1 MLNFRI
7 IFKKVFLLIEKADRR
22 KIYAITLIQI
32 FSNFL
37 DLIGVALLGVLGSLA
52 ITGSASRD
60 PGSRVASVLK
70 FLNIYEMSVQKQAIA
85 LGVLAAIFLV
95 TKTLFSLLFARRT
108 MYFLSYRSA
117 KITENLISKLLSQ
130 SLQSIKKNSVQENI
144 TALTG
149 GVGNIVNSIIGA
161 TIFTISDLSLTIIML
176 FGLFYVDP
184 LICLLTVVLYGGIA
198 VILYLL
204 LNKRVQ
210 KLGVN
215 QTKMAIH
222 NQEMIREILG
232 TYREAVVG
240 SKRPYYIQEVRKH
253 QFSIAKNAAEFN
265 FFPNIS
271 KYVLEITLILGIFII
286 SGIQFYKY
294 SAEHSVAILSIFLIS
309 SARIAPAILRIQQS
323 MIQMKGSIGM
333 AAPALKLI
341 DQLQDV
347 KLPQLTVNKFTI
359 NHEELKNDI
368 ILKNINFN
376 YNDNKKFNVNDVN
389 LFIEAGT
396 VNAIVGRSGAGKT
409 TLVDILLGV
418 LSPTSGEILVAG
430 KSPNDIITTFPGA
443 LAYVPQDVFIIN
455 GTIRD
460 NVCLGYNRESIPTEL
475 INKALEKAQL
485 SDFVDNLPSKLD
497 TYIGDNGS
505 KLSGGQKQRLGIARA
520 LITEPKILVM
530 DESTSSLD
538 GETENN
544 LTNAIISL
552 KGKTTLILIAHRLS
566 TVRNADKIIYME
578 DGQIIAS
585 GSFNEVRERVPD
597 FDKQSKLMGL

>member
-1 MLNFRI
+1 
-7 IFKKVFLLIEKADRR
+7 
-22 KIYAITLIQI
+22 
-32 FSNFL
+32 
-37 DLIGVALLGVLGSLA
+37 
-52 ITGSASRD
+52 
-60 PGSRVASVLK
+60 
-70 FLNIYEMSVQKQAIA
+70 
-85 LGVLAAIFLV
+85 
-95 TKTLFSLLFARRT
+95 
-108 MYFLSYRSA
+108 
-117 KITENLISKLLSQ
+117 
-130 SLQSIKKNSVQENI
+130 
-144 TALTG
+144 
-149 GVGNIVNSIIGA
+149 
-161 TIFTISDLSLTIIML
+161 
-176 FGLFYVDP
+176 
-184 LICLLTVVLYGGIA
+184 
-198 VILYLL
+198 
-204 LNKRVQ
+204 
-210 KLGVN
+210 
-215 QTKMAIH
+215 
-222 NQEMIREILG
+222 
-232 TYREAVVG
+232 
-240 SKRPYYIQEVRKH
+240 
-253 QFSIAKNAAEFN
+253 
-265 FFPNIS
+265 
-271 KYVLEITLILGIFII
+271 
-286 SGIQFYKY
+286 
-294 SAEHSVAILSIFLIS
+294 
-309 SARIAPAILRIQQS
+309 
-323 MIQMKGSIGM
+323 M

-347 KLPQLTVNKFTI
+347 KLPHLTVNKFTI

-368 ILKNINFN
+368 VLKNINFT
-376 YNDNKKFNVNDVN
+376 YNDNKKFNVSDVN
-389 LFIEAGT
+389 LLIEAGT
-396 VNAIVGRSGAGKT
+396 INAIVGRSGAGKT

-418 LSPTSGEILVAG
+418 LSPTSGEISVAG
-430 KSPNDIITTFPGA
+430 KSPNDIITTYPGA

-460 NVCLGYNRESIPTEL
+460 NVCLGYNKESIPTEL

-597 FDKQSKLMGL
+597 FDNQSKLMGL

>member
-7 IFKKVFLLIEKADRR
+7 TFKKVFLLIEKADRR

-215 QTKMAIH
+215 QAKMAIH

-271 KYVLEITLILGIFII
+271 KYVLEITLIIGIFII

-309 SARIAPAILRIQQS
+309 SARIAPAILRVQQS

-368 ILKNINFN
+368 VLKNINFN

-430 KSPNDIITTFPGA
+430 ISPNDIITTFPGA

-460 NVCLGYNRESIPTEL
+460 NVCLGYNKKSIPTEL

-566 TVRNADKIIYME
+566 TVRNADKIIYMK

>member
-1 MLNFRI
+1 MLNFRLT
-7 IFKKVFLLIEKADRR
+7 FKKIFFLLERTDRR

-215 QTKMAIH
+215 QAKMAIH

-271 KYVLEITLILGIFII
+271 KYVLEITLIIGIFII

-309 SARIAPAILRIQQS
+309 SARIAPAILRVQQS

-368 ILKNINFN
+368 VLKNINFN

-396 VNAIVGRSGAGKT
+396 VNAIVGRSCAGKT

-430 KSPNDIITTFPGA
+430 ISPNDIITTFPGA

-460 NVCLGYNRESIPTEL
+460 NVCLGYNKKSIPTEL

-566 TVRNADKIIYME
+566 TVRNADKIIYMK

>member
-1 MLNFRI
+1 
-7 IFKKVFLLIEKADRR
+7 
-22 KIYAITLIQI
+22 
-32 FSNFL
+32 
-37 DLIGVALLGVLGSLA
+37 
-52 ITGSASRD
+52 
-60 PGSRVASVLK
+60 
-70 FLNIYEMSVQKQAIA
+70 
-85 LGVLAAIFLV
+85 
-95 TKTLFSLLFARRT
+95 
-108 MYFLSYRSA
+108 
-117 KITENLISKLLSQ
+117 LSQ

-271 KYVLEITLILGIFII
+271 KYVLEITLIIGIFII

-368 ILKNINFN
+368 VLKNINFN

-460 NVCLGYNRESIPTEL
+460 NVCLGYNKDSVPTEL

-485 SDFVDNLPSKLD
+485 SEFVENLPNKLD

>member
-7 IFKKVFLLIEKADRR
+7 TFKKVFLLIEKADRR

-70 FLNIYEMSVQKQAIA
+70 FLNIYEMSLQKQAIA

-215 QTKMAIH
+215 QAKMAIH

-271 KYVLEITLILGIFII
+271 KYVLEITLIIGIFII

-368 ILKNINFN
+368 VLKNINFN
-376 YNDNKKFNVNDVN
+376 YNDNKKFNVKDVN

-460 NVCLGYNRESIPTEL
+460 NVCLGYNKESIPTEL

-566 TVRNADKIIYME
+566 TVRNADKIIYMK

>member
-1 MLNFRI
+1 MLNFRLT
-7 IFKKVFLLIEKADRR
+7 FKKVFLLIEKADRR

-37 DLIGVALLGVLGSLA
+37 DLIGVALLGILGSLA

-95 TKTLFSLLFARRT
+95 SKTLFSLLFARRT

-271 KYVLEITLILGIFII
+271 KYVLEITLIIGIFII

-323 MIQMKGSIGM
+323 MIQMRGSIGM

-368 ILKNINFN
+368 VLKNINFN

-460 NVCLGYNRESIPTEL
+460 NVCLGYNKESIPTEL

-485 SDFVDNLPSKLD
+485 SEFVDNLPSKLD

>member
-37 DLIGVALLGVLGSLA
+37 DLIGVALLGILGSLA

-60 PGSRVASVLK
+60 PGSRVASILK

-271 KYVLEITLILGIFII
+271 KYVLEITLIIGIFII

-323 MIQMKGSIGM
+323 MIQMRGSIGM

-368 ILKNINFN
+368 VLKNINFN

-460 NVCLGYNRESIPTEL
+460 NVCLGYNKESIPTEL

-485 SDFVDNLPSKLD
+485 SEFVDNLPSKLD

>member
-1 MLNFRI
+1 MLNFRLT
-7 IFKKVFLLIEKADRR
+7 FKKVFLLIEKADRR

-37 DLIGVALLGVLGSLA
+37 DLIGVALLGILGSLA

-265 FFPNIS
+265 FFPNVS
-271 KYVLEITLILGIFII
+271 KYVLEITLIIGIFII

-359 NHEELKNDI
+359 NHGELKNDI
-368 ILKNINFN
+368 VLKNINFN

-460 NVCLGYNRESIPTEL
+460 NVCLGYNKESIPTEL

-520 LITEPKILVM
+520 LITEPKVLVM

>member
-1 MLNFRI
+1 MHNFRLT
-7 IFKKVFLLIEKADRR
+7 FKKVFSLLEKTDRR
-22 KIYAITLIQI
+22 KIYVITLIQI

-70 FLNIYEMSVQKQAIA
+70 FLNIYETSVQKQAIT
-85 LGVLAAIFLV
+85 LGVIAAFFLV
-95 TKTLFSLLFARRT
+95 TKTLFSLLFTRRT

-130 SLQSIKKNSVQENI
+130 SLQNIKRNSVQENI

-149 GVGNIVNSIIGA
+149 GVGSIVNSIIGA
-161 TIFTISDLSLTIIML
+161 TIFIISDLSLTIIML

-184 LICLLTVVLYGGIA
+184 LICFLTIVLYGGIA

-215 QTKMAIH
+215 QTKMAIY

-253 QFSIAKNAAEFN
+253 QFSIAKNNAEFS

-271 KYVLEITLILGIFII
+271 KYVLEITLIVGIFLI

-294 SAEHSVAILSIFLIS
+294 TAEHSVAVLSIFLIS

-323 MIQMKGSIGM
+323 MLQMKGSIGM

-341 DQLQDV
+341 DQLQDT
-347 KLPQLTVNKFTI
+347 KLPQLNINEFTI
-359 NHEELKNDI
+359 NHKDLKNDI
-368 ILKNINFN
+368 VLKDISFNYTDNKNFNINN
-376 YNDNKKFNVNDVN
+376 VN
-389 LFIEAGT
+389 LFIEAGSI
-396 VNAIVGRSGAGKT
+396 NAIVGRSGAGKT

-430 KSPNDIITTFPGA
+430 RSPKDIIDTFPGS

-455 GTIRD
+455 GTVRD
-460 NVCLGYNRESIPTEL
+460 NVCLGYSKESVPTEL
-475 INKALEKAQL
+475 INTALEKAQL
-485 SDFVDNLPSKLD
+485 LEFVEKLPNKLD

-505 KLSGGQKQRLGIARA
+505 SLSGGQKQRLGIARA
-520 LITEPKILVM
+520 LVTEPKILVM

-552 KGKTTLILIAHRLS
+552 KGNTTLILIAHRLS

-578 DGQIIAS
+578 DGKITAS
-585 GSFNEVRERVPD
+585 GPFNEVREKVPD

>member
-1 MLNFRI
+1 MLNFRLT
-7 IFKKVFLLIEKADRR
+7 FKKVFLLIEKADRR

-85 LGVLAAIFLV
+85 LGMLAAIFLV

-271 KYVLEITLILGIFII
+271 KYVLEITLIIGIFII

-368 ILKNINFN
+368 VLKNINFN

-460 NVCLGYNRESIPTEL
+460 NVCLGYNKESIPTEL

-485 SDFVDNLPSKLD
+485 SEFVDNLPSKLD

>member
-1 MLNFRI
+1 MLNFRPT
-7 IFKKVFLLIEKADRR
+7 FKKIFSLLEKTDRR

-149 GVGNIVNSIIGA
+149 GVGSIVNSIVGA
-161 TIFTISDLSLTIIML
+161 AIFAISDLSLTIIML

-184 LICLLTVVLYGGIA
+184 LICLLTIVLYASVAVVLY
-198 VILYLL
+198 LS

-210 KLGVN
+210 LLGLN
-215 QTKMAIH
+215 QTKMLIH

-240 SKRPYYIQEVRKH
+240 AKRPYYIEEVRKH
-253 QFSIAKNAAEFN
+253 QFGIAKNYAEYN

-271 KYVLEITLILGIFII
+271 KYILEITLIFGIFLI
-286 SGIQFYKY
+286 SAIQFYKY
-294 SAEHSVAILSIFLIS
+294 NAEHSVAILSIFLIS

-323 MIQMKGSIGM
+323 MIQMKGAIGS
-333 AAPALKLI
+333 AEPALKLI
-341 DQLQDV
+341 DQLQSV
-347 KLPQLTVNKFTI
+347 RLPQSTVNEFTTD
-359 NHEELKNDI
+359 HMDLKSDI
-368 ILKNINFN
+368 VLRNIDFSYNENNNFTVKNI
-376 YNDNKKFNVNDVN
+376 D
-389 LFIEAGT
+389 LLIEPGT
-396 VNAIVGRSGAGKT
+396 INAIVGKSGAGKT
-409 TLVDILLGV
+409 TLVDIMLGV
-418 LSPTSGEILVAG
+418 LTPTSGEILIGG
-430 KSPNDIITTFPGA
+430 KPPTVIINDYPGSI
-443 LAYVPQDVFIIN
+443 AYVPQEVFIIN

-460 NVCLGYNRESIPTEL
+460 NVCLGYNKESIPIEL
-475 INKALEKAQL
+475 VYSSLEKAQL
-485 SDFVDNLPSKLD
+485 LEFVNSLPNRID

-578 DGQIIAS
+578 DGNIIAS
-585 GSFNEVRERVPD
+585 GSFNEVRETVPG
-597 FDKQSKLMGL
+597 FDKQSRLMGL

>member
-1 MLNFRI
+1 MLNFRLT
-7 IFKKVFLLIEKADRR
+7 FKKVFSLIEKSDQR

-60 PGSRVASVLK
+60 PGSRVASILK
-70 FLNIYEMSVQKQAIA
+70 FLNIDEMSVQEQAIA

-95 TKTLFSLLFARRT
+95 TKTFFSLLFARRT

-149 GVGNIVNSIIGA
+149 GVGNIVNSIIGS

-184 LICLLTVVLYGGIA
+184 LICFLTIILYGGIA

-253 QFSIAKNAAEFN
+253 QFSIAKNTAEFN

-271 KYVLEITLILGIFII
+271 KYVLEMTLIIGIFII

-323 MIQMKGSIGM
+323 MIQMKGAIGL

-341 DQLQDV
+341 DQLKDV
-347 KLPQLTVNKFTI
+347 KLPQLTANKFTI

-368 ILKNINFN
+368 VLKNISFN
-376 YNDNKKFNVNDVN
+376 YNDNKKFNINDIN

-396 VNAIVGRSGAGKT
+396 INAIVGRSGAGKT

-430 KSPNDIITTFPGA
+430 ESPNDIINTFPGA
-443 LAYVPQDVFIIN
+443 LAYVPQDVFIVN
-455 GTIRD
+455 GTVRD
-460 NVCLGYNRESIPTEL
+460 NVCLGYNKQSIPTEL

-485 SDFVDNLPSKLD
+485 SEFVENLPSKLD

>member
-1 MLNFRI
+1 MLNFRLT
-7 IFKKVFLLIEKADRR
+7 FKKVFLLIEKTDRR

-215 QTKMAIH
+215 QAKMAIH

-271 KYVLEITLILGIFII
+271 KYVLEITLIIGIFII

-309 SARIAPAILRIQQS
+309 SARIAPAILRVQQS

-368 ILKNINFN
+368 VLKNINFN

-430 KSPNDIITTFPGA
+430 ISPNDIITTFPGA

-460 NVCLGYNRESIPTEL
+460 NVCLGYNKKSIPTEL